1 VRRLV
6 KRLRRW
12 LRHRDGPAILMYH
25 RIAAPDLDPW
35 GLSVS
40 PERFAEQ
47 IQTLRA
53 RRTMLSMDAFVARL
67 QSGDLPNDAVAF
79 TFDDGYLDNLRR
91 AKPILEAANIPATVF
106 LTTGS
111 IGTGKEFWWDELAR
125 MILSRA
131 EPISTSV
138 MVDEAN
144 ELQIDLPPIDPE
156 TEPRAT
162 WRAWERPAT
171 AREATYQTLWQALQ
185 GCGAECREEAMAELR
200 RLFGS
205 TRPNPEDLPMSAADV
220 RRLVSG
226 RISVGAHGCT
236 HQLLT
241 RLPVAARFEEIQ
253 RSRAEAEALSALPV
267 LGFAYPH
274 GDRDAET
281 IDMVRRAGYG
291 WACSTCEATIDSL
304 CTDPHD
310 LPRIAVGDWPANT
323 LLVKLNADSA

>member
-6 KRLRRW
+6 KRLHRW
-12 LRHRDGPAILMYH
+12 LRHRDSPAILMYH
-25 RIAAPDLDPW
+25 RIATPDVDPW

-40 PERFAEQ
+40 PQRFAEQ
-47 IQTLRA
+47 VQALRA
-53 RRTMLSMDAFVARL
+53 RRTILSMDAFVARL
-67 QSGDLPNDAVAF
+67 RSGDLPHDAVAL

-91 AKPILEAANIPATVF
+91 AKPILEAAEIPATVF
-106 LTTGS
+106 LTTGR

-125 MILSRA
+125 MVLSCA
-131 EPISTSV
+131 GPLSASV
-138 MVDEAN
+138 RVDAN
-144 ELQIDLPPIDPE
+144 GLQIDLPPVDRE
-156 TEPRAT
+156 MEPRVT
-162 WRAWERPAT
+162 WRAWDRPVT

-185 GCGAECREEAMAELR
+185 GCTPERREEAMAELR

-205 TRPNPEDLPMSAADV
+205 TRPNPEDLPMSAADA
-220 RRLVSG
+220 RRLVS
-226 RISVGAHGCT
+226 RCISVGAHGCT

-241 RLPVAARFEEIQ
+241 SLPAAARVEEIQ

-267 LGFAYPH
+267 TGFAYPH

-291 WACSTCEATIDSL
+291 WACSTCEATIDPL

-310 LPRIAVGDWPANT
+310 LPRVAVGDWPANT
-323 LLVKLNADSA
+323 LLVKLGAASA